1 MDGGEAYIFR
11 LIRLGEQSV
20 IRRGK
25 GLKGKTMAQYSPN
38 VMASSFICAARHNPS
53 GEFIICGDRRIRWKE
68 FTPRV
73 LKIANALIGLGVKK
87 GDKVAFMFHNTPE
100 FLEVNAG
107 IQAAGA
113 VPAPMNYRFIP
124 REVEYQGNHC
134 DAHVFIYDS
143 IWAEAVE
150 AASSKLTKIKHW
162 VTLGASNISGAFP
175 YEEFVASGKEDDP
188 GVATGREDVAV
199 MIYTGGTTGFPKG
212 VMLTYG
218 AHVDMFSTLLA
229 AALQRTL
236 TMDMPKDRHKKVVE
250 HLPLPAK
257 SVLGPILR
265 TRVAKKFF
273 ARESTFER
281 LRETM
286 YKRFTDPDEAK
297 KAYGQARKYAY
308 PSMPF
313 FHDASYANLMMGM
326 MSGSMIVVLIPS
338 VKFDPALTLEV
349 IQNEE
354 VAQVSNVPTGWKKLV
369 DFPGIDKYNLEA
381 VRVCTT
387 GGGVCPA
394 PLKKKILRAF
404 PNALVLD
411 AFGQTEMTPVT
422 SFRFDWN
429 PDDIKDRSVGR
440 SIVEVKVVDGEG
452 KELPKGEVG
461 EILYKSSTV
470 MKGYYKD
477 DEKTSEVLSDG
488 WFRSGDLGYVDEEGE
503 IRTVDRKKECINT
516 GGEKVFPLEVE
527 QVIEEHEK
535 VDTVCII
542 GVPDDEWGNA
552 IRAVVVLKDGQ
563 QMGPREVMDF
573 CRGKIAGYKIP
584 RSVVFT
590 DELPYSPVGK
600 MLRQK
605 IRDLYGAPEAA

>member
-1 MDGGEAYIFR
+1 
-11 LIRLGEQSV
+11 
-20 IRRGK
+20 
-25 GLKGKTMAQYSPN
+25 MAQYSPN
-38 VMASSFICAARHNPS
+38 VMASSFISIAQHNPE
-53 GEFIICGDRRIRWKE
+53 GEFVICGDNRVKWKE
-68 FTPRV
+68 FTPRAI
-73 LKIANALIGLGVKK
+73 KIANALIKLGVKK
-87 GDKVAFMFHNTPE
+87 GDKVAFMFHNSPE
-100 FLEVNAG
+100 FLEINAG
-107 IQAAGA
+107 VQVAGA

-124 REVEYQGNHC
+124 REVEYQGDHC
-134 DAHVFIYDS
+134 DANVFIYDS

-150 AASSKLTKIKHW
+150 PASKNMPKIKHW
-162 VTLGASNISGAFP
+162 VVKGKGNIAGAID
-175 YEEFVASGKEDDP
+175 YEEFVGSGTEDDP
-188 GVATGREDVAV
+188 GVATDRDDVAV

-229 AALQRTL
+229 AAMQRTL

-257 SVLGPILR
+257 RLVGPLLR
-265 TRVAKKFF
+265 TKTARKLLAK
-273 ARESTFER
+273 ESTLQK
-281 LRETM
+281 LREIM

-297 KAYGQARKYAY
+297 KAYKDAKKYTY

-326 MSGSMIVVLIPS
+326 MSGAMIVVLVPS
-338 VKFDPALTLEV
+338 VKFDPGLTLQA
-349 IQNEE
+349 IQDEE

-369 DFPGIDKYNLEA
+369 DYPEIEKYNLES

-394 PLKKKILRAF
+394 PLKKKILKAF

-429 PDDIKDRSVGR
+429 PDDIKDRSVGK
-440 SIVEVKVVDGEG
+440 SIVDVKVVDSKGN
-452 KELPKGEVG
+452 ELPHGEVG
-461 EILYKSSTV
+461 EIMYKSSTV

-477 DEKTSEVLSDG
+477 EDKTSEVMKDG
-488 WFRSGDLGYVDEEGE
+488 WFTSGDLGYVDEDGE

-527 QVIEEHEK
+527 QVIAENEK
-535 VDTVCII
+535 VDDVCII
-542 GVPDDEWGNA
+542 GVPDEEWGNT
-552 IRAVVVLKDGQ
+552 IRAVVVLKKGETMEPQ
-563 QMGPREVMDF
+563 EIMDF

-584 RSVVFT
+584 RTVVFAE
-590 DELPYSPVGK
+590 ELPFSPVGK

-605 IRDLYGAPEAA
+605 IRELYGQQ